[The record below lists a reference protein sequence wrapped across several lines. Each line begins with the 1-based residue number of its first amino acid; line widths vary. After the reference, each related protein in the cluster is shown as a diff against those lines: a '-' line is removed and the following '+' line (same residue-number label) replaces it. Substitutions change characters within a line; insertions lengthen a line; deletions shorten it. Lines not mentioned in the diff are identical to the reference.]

1 MEIMQVTRRGKTSVG
16 MGVLRT
22 KGDFKYNKSSADS
35 ISLHLRTKRESIWIE
50 LCMLHASP

>member
-1 MEIMQVTRRGKTSVG
+1 MQVTRRGKTSVG